1 MAGVKVS
8 IILKEEKFKRFK
20 EIKEKLKAV
29 GFDISLTAIVN
40 SSLDDYN
47 ELLESILKDIIEGK
61 NKQKSIKY
69 HIVGEIEK

>member
-1 MAGVKVS
+1 MSVKVS
-8 IILKEEKFKRFK
+8 MALDDVKFKRFK
-20 EIKEKLKAV
+20 EVQKKLKNV
-29 GFDISLTAIVN
+29 GFDISLTGIVN
-40 SSLDDYN
+40 AALDDYN